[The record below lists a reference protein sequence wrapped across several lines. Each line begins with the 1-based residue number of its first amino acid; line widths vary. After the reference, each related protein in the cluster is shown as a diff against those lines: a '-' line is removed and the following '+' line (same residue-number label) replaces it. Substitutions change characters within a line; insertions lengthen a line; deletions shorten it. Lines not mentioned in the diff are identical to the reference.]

1 MKTALLGLC
10 VMLVCSLS
18 IAAQSWRDNRARLC
32 FDRGEDNGAINGL
45 PSWIRIEDYEVPVS
59 GGQAAC
65 LYLQPGSYELT
76 VTSTIP
82 YEPRSRNTKACTSK
96 ALKLELAPNEDRAF
110 SIEPA
115 RSRDDSWT
123 CGWRI
128 HATGSSHK
136 TTRKD
141 HPWAVRLS
149 GSGLARAATLSK
161 SGDYSAPWKALDHSG
176 R

>member
-1 MKTALLGLC
+1 
-10 VMLVCSLS
+10 MLVCSLS

-45 PSWIRIEDYEVPVS
+45 PSWIHIEEYEVPLI

-65 LYLQPGSYELT
+65 LYLRPGTHELT

-82 YEPRSRNTKACTSK
+82 YEPHSRNTKACKSK
-96 ALKLELAPNEDRAF
+96 TLELELAPDEDRAF

-115 RSRDDSWT
+115 TNRNGYA

-128 HATGSSHK
+128 RQTPSSRKATQK
-136 TTRKD
+136 
-141 HPWAVRLS
+141 
-149 GSGLARAATLSK
+149 ARPS
-161 SGDYSAPWKALDHSG
+161 P
-176 R
+176 

>member
-1 MKTALLGLC
+1 MESGFIDSNGTTTYHRAMKTALLGLC
-10 VMLVCSLS
+10 VMLVCLQCS
-18 IAAQSWRDNRARLC
+18 AAQSWRDNRVRLC

-82 YEPRSRNTKACTSK
+82 YEPRSRNTKACKSK
-96 ALKLELAPNEDRAF
+96 TLKLELVPDEDRAF

-115 RSRDDSWT
+115 TSSDGSYA

-128 HATGSSHK
+128 HPTGNSHK

-141 HPWAVRLS
+141 KP
-149 GSGLARAATLSK
+149 
-161 SGDYSAPWKALDHSG
+161 
-176 R
+176 